1 MLTKLKMLTTEAARE
16 LYIAGLDRNA
26 AAVDGAQAR
35 VGEEVDHVRLCGLL
49 HGEDGARL
57 EAQPFLLRCSE
68 LPHQALEGQLAQKQF
83 GTLLVAADVAQ
94 GDGAGAE
101 LERLLHAAGDR
112 SSCLLGLLLR
122 DDRRAEDF
130 ASGGLGGSAAGRLNR
145 AVLRARHLG
154 LKAF

>member
-35 VGEEVDHVRLCGLL
+35 VGEEVDHVGLGGLL

-57 EAQPFLLRCSE
+57 KPQALFARDGDLAD
-68 LPHQALEGQLAQKQF
+68 QALEGQLAQKQLRA
-83 GTLLVAADVAQ
+83 LLVAADLAQ

-130 ASGGLGGSAAGRLNR
+130 ASGGLGGSAAGRLNT